1 MRPYLLESF
10 TNEFGQEI
18 KPGDRCLVVTEG
30 RGHRIKVYQGVF
42 LGIRRGRI
50 YGTEQTTTCVRV
62 TYEKSGWVD
71 KDGKPAKWKYDS
83 DVVLGKWTVERNA
96 AYTMNRIYPRP

>member
-1 MRPYLLESF
+1 MKPYLLESF

-30 RGHRIKVYQGVF
+30 RRHRIKVYKGVF
-42 LGIRRGRI
+42 LGIRRGPGR
-50 YGTEQTTTCVRV
+50 EQTTTCVRV

-71 KDGKPAKWKYDS
+71 KDGKPCARWKYPS
-83 DVVLGKWTVERNA
+83 AGSYGKWTVERNA
-96 AYTMNRIYPRP
+96 SYTANRIYPLP